1 MLKVVKGVEAFRF
14 VLSGI
19 QCQNWNF
26 NQGANYSNA
35 IKSICL
41 AMSKM
46 WFNAAGR

>member
-1 MLKVVKGVEAFRF
+1 MFKVVKAVEAFTF
-14 VLSGI
+14 VLSRT

-26 NQGANYSNA
+26 NQGANKSNT